1 MTNKNSKISKIEK
14 SKSKIQNSKNQKSKI
29 RKSKIKKSKI
39 QNSKIKKSKNAKKFP
54 YMEILNKEIRATKNF
69 HLRKF
74 LVTRRYTNFPEMEI
88 TFYIWYVTRTQD
100 SKNRKIKNSKFEN
113 QKIKIQKFK
122 IQKLKNQKFK
132 IQKKKFALF
141 NQTVHR
147 IRSTISH
154 TPIWSNKVLQN

>member
-1 MTNKNSKISKIEK
+1 
-14 SKSKIQNSKNQKSKI
+14 
-29 RKSKIKKSKI
+29 
-39 QNSKIKKSKNAKKFP
+39 
-54 YMEILNKEIRATKNF
+54 
-69 HLRKF
+69 
-74 LVTRRYTNFPEMEI
+74 MEI

-147 IRSTISH
+147 KNYYARIY
-154 TPIWSNKVLQN
+154 KLQNVSFFS